1 MGEDLMWTNQPL
13 SKAPEASPA
22 QGYESPIVPTRETTA
37 RHTSSSVASNI
48 SRLGSTLAVKG
59 TISGTEDLQVDGKV
73 EGHISLSGQKITV
86 GPAGQLNAEVTV
98 REALIQGK
106 LSGNIC
112 AGERVEI
119 KKGSEVIGDI
129 TTARIAIEDGAHFK
143 GAIEIDRTKSSAVP
157 DDGRSVV
164 SFGN

>member
-1 MGEDLMWTNQPL
+1 MWTNQPQP
-13 SKAPEASPA
+13 KASETLPEPSSR
-22 QGYESPIVPTRETTA
+22 SPIAPT
-37 RHTSSSVASNI
+37 HMSSSVASNS

-59 TISGTEDLQVDGKV
+59 TISGTEDLQIDGKV